1 MRKREKRLFI
11 KVLIIKII
19 EIKVIEI
26 IKKLLI
32 KIK

>member
-1 MRKREKRLFI
+1 MRKSKIKLFI
-11 KVLIIKII
+11 RILVIEII

-26 IKKLLI
+26 TKKLLI